1 MYLTDEE
8 KDILSGARGEA
19 AKLAMET
26 LIKIGE
32 INGAEKFVP
41 IKNVHLVLH
50 AYKSAFD
57 AGVRLPKNCPNG
69 RTLLRSVTIDP
80 YGMDAEDWRGAK
92 TPEHYARQQMRLE
105 DAVMK
110 MGVIPNGPVRL
121 ITDSRLRGWGEHLAW
136 SESSAVA
143 YANTACGARTNRQ
156 TAIVDIFCGIVGRA
170 PYTGLHLDENR
181 KGQVLIN
188 LHIDRPLETWE
199 YPALG
204 YLLGQKLGARIG
216 VVDGM
221 KGSPN
226 SEDLKNFCGA
236 AAAAGSVAPH
246 AHSRRYT
253 RSAEREAAFGGNE
266 PEETID
272 VTEEDIRNT
281 RKAMCSNTTDKV
293 DFVALGCPHYTINEI
308 VRVHK
313 LLAGREINHD
323 TAFWIYAN
331 SYALRLAE
339 KMGIRQDLEK
349 LRVVIR
355 AETCMI
361 ISPVKDW
368 GFRTMMTDSG
378 KCSYYGPA
386 ECGTEMIFA
395 SVEEC
400 VESAVSGK
408 LEILSKEEAMKKI
421 QGKGIVGGRPAVGL

>member
-1 MYLTDEE
+1 MRNILKGSENMYLTAEE
-8 KDILSGARGEA
+8 KDILAGARGEA

-26 LIKIGE
+26 LVKIGE

-50 AYKSAFD
+50 AYKSAFG
-57 AGVRLPKNCPNG
+57 AGVETAEKIAQMGG
-69 RTLLRSVTIDP
+69 RFCVPVTIDP

-92 TPEHYARQQMRLE
+92 TPEHYAKQQMRLE
-105 DAVMK
+105 NAVMK
-110 MGVIPNGPVRL
+110 MGVIPNWTCTPYYGFTAPRM
-121 ITDSRLRGWGEHLAW
+121 GEHLAW

-188 LHIDRPLETWE
+188 LHVDRPLENWE

-236 AAAAGSVAPH
+236 AAAAGSVALMHIVGVTPE
-246 AHSRRYT
+246 APG
-253 RSAEREAAFGGNE
+253 REAAFGGNK
-266 PEETID
+266 PEEIIE

-308 VRVHK
+308 VKVHK
-313 LLAGREINHD
+313 LLAGRKINPN

-349 LRVVIR
+349 LGVVIR

-368 GFRTMMTDSG
+368 GFKTMMTDSG

-408 LEILSKEEAMKKI
+408 FQILK
-421 QGKGIVGGRPAVGL
+421 

>member
-1 MYLTDEE
+1 MHLTPEE
-8 KDILSGARGEA
+8 KEILEGLQGPA

-26 LIKIGE
+26 LVKIGE
-32 INGAEKFVP
+32 INGAERFVP

-57 AGVRLPKNCPNG
+57 AGVETAEKIAEMGGKFAVP
-69 RTLLRSVTIDP
+69 VTIDP
-80 YGMDAEDWRGAK
+80 YGMDAEDWEGAK
-92 TPEHYARQQMRLE
+92 TPEHYAKQQMRLE
-105 DAVMK
+105 AAVMK
-110 MGVIPNGPVRL
+110 MGVIPNWTCTPYYGFTAPRK
-121 ITDSRLRGWGEHLAW
+121 GEHLAW

-170 PYTGLHLDENR
+170 PLTGLHLDENR
-181 KGQVLIN
+181 EGEVLIQ
-188 LHIDRPLETWE
+188 LSIDRPLVNWE

-216 VVDGM
+216 VLEGIQ
-221 KGSPN
+221 GSPS
-226 SEDLKNFCGA
+226 SEDLKNFCAA
-236 AAAAGSVAPH
+236 AAAAGSVALMHIVGVTP
-246 AHSRRYT
+246 
-253 RSAEREAAFGGNE
+253 EADTTEKAFGE
-266 PEETID
+266 KTPIETIEI
-272 VTEEDIRNT
+272 TAQDIRAT
-281 RKAMCSNTTDKV
+281 RRAMCSNTTEKV

-308 VRVHK
+308 VKVHK
-313 LLAGREINHD
+313 LLSGRKVDEN

-339 KMGIRQDLEK
+339 KMGIRQELEQSG
-349 LRVVIR
+349 VIFR

-408 LEILSKEEAMKKI
+408 SEIFK
-421 QGKGIVGGRPAVGL
+421 

>member
-1 MYLTDEE
+1 MYLTPEE
-8 KDILSGARGEA
+8 KAILDGAHGA
-19 AKLAMET
+19 AARLAMET
-26 LIKIGE
+26 LVKIGD
-32 INGAEKFVP
+32 INGAERFIP
-41 IKNVHLVLH
+41 IKSVHLVLH

-57 AGVRLPKNCPNG
+57 AGVEVAEKIAEMGGKFIIP
-69 RTLLRSVTIDP
+69 VTIDP
-80 YGMDAEDWRGAK
+80 YGMDAEDWKGAK
-92 TPEHYARQQMRLE
+92 TPEHYAKQQMRLE
-105 DAVMK
+105 AAVMK
-110 MGVIPNGPVRL
+110 MGVIPNWTCTPYYGFTAPRK
-121 ITDSRLRGWGEHLAW
+121 GEHLAW

-156 TAIVDIFCGIVGRA
+156 TAIVDIFSGIVGRT
-170 PYTGLHLDENR
+170 PLTGLHLDENR
-181 KGQVLIN
+181 KGQVLIK
-188 LHIDRPLETWE
+188 LLVDRPLVNWE

-221 KGSPN
+221 CGSPS

-236 AAAAGSVAPH
+236 AAAAGSVALMHIVGVTP
-246 AHSRRYT
+246 
-253 RSAEREAAFGGNE
+253 EAGTTDEAFGGNTSSE
-266 PEETID
+266 IIEI
-272 VTEEDIRNT
+272 TEEQIKAT
-281 RKAMCSNTTDKV
+281 RAAMCSNTTEKV

-308 VRVHK
+308 VNVHK
-313 LLAGREINHD
+313 LLNGRKVHKD

-339 KMGIRQDLEK
+339 KMGIRSELEEAG
-349 LRVVIR
+349 VVFR

-361 ISPVKDW
+361 ISPVRDW
-368 GFRTMMTDSG
+368 GFQTMMTDSG

-408 LEILSKEEAMKKI
+408 MKIFK
-421 QGKGIVGGRPAVGL
+421 

>member
-1 MYLTDEE
+1 MYLTPEE
-8 KDILSGARGEA
+8 KDILAGSQGNA

-26 LIKIGE
+26 LVKIGE
-32 INGAEKFVP
+32 INGAERFIP

-57 AGVRLPKNCPNG
+57 AGVETAERIAEMGG
-69 RTLLRSVTIDP
+69 RFSVPVTIDP
-80 YGMDAEDWRGAK
+80 YGMDAEDWEGAK
-92 TPEHYARQQMRLE
+92 TPPHYAKQQMKLE
-105 DAVMK
+105 NAVMQ
-110 MGVIPNGPVRL
+110 MGVIPNWTCTPYYGFTAPRM
-121 ITDSRLRGWGEHLAW
+121 GEHLAW

-143 YANTACGARTNRQ
+143 FANTVCGARTNRQ

-170 PYTGLHLDENR
+170 PLTGLHLDENR
-181 KGQVLIN
+181 RGEVLIN
-188 LHIDRPLETWE
+188 LKVDRPLDNWE

-204 YLLGQKLGARIG
+204 YLVGQKLGAKIG
-216 VVDGM
+216 VIDGIE
-221 KGSPN
+221 GSPN
-226 SEDLKNFCGA
+226 SEDLKNFCAA
-236 AAAAGSVAPH
+236 AAAAGSVALIHLVGVTP
-246 AHSRRYT
+246 
-253 RSAEREAAFGGNE
+253 EASTKEQAFGGNA
-266 PEETID
+266 PAETIEI
-272 VTEEDIRNT
+272 TEKDLLNT
-281 RKAMCSNTTDKV
+281 RKSMCSNSTDKV

-308 VRVHK
+308 VKVHK
-313 LLAGREINHD
+313 LLNGRKVHPE

-331 SYALRLAE
+331 SYALRLSE

-349 LRVVIR
+349 AGVVIR

-368 GFRTMMTDSG
+368 GFKTMMTDSG

-408 LEILSKEEAMKKI
+408 LEIFK
-421 QGKGIVGGRPAVGL
+421 QGDSI

>member
-1 MYLTDEE
+1 MYLTLEE
-8 KDILSGARGEA
+8 KDILNGSQGEA

-26 LIKIGE
+26 LVKIGE
-32 INGAEKFVP
+32 INGAERFIP

-57 AGVRLPKNCPNG
+57 AGVEIAEKIADMGG
-69 RTLLRSVTIDP
+69 RFIVPVTIDP
-80 YGMDAEDWRGAK
+80 YGMDAEDWKEAK
-92 TPEHYARQQMRLE
+92 TPEDYAKKQMRLE
-105 DAVMK
+105 AAVMK
-110 MGVIPNGPVRL
+110 MGVIPNWTCTPYYGFTAPRK
-121 ITDSRLRGWGEHLAW
+121 GEHLAW

-143 YANTACGARTNRQ
+143 YSNTACGARTNRQ

-170 PYTGLHLDENR
+170 PLMGLHIDENR
-181 KGQVLIN
+181 KGEVLIK
-188 LHIDRPLETWE
+188 LKVDRPLVNWE

-204 YLLGQKLGARIG
+204 YLLGQKLGAKIG
-216 VVDGM
+216 VIEGM
-221 KGSPN
+221 RGNPK

-236 AAAAGSVAPH
+236 AAAAGSVALIHIVGITP
-246 AHSRRYT
+246 
-253 RSAEREAAFGGNE
+253 EADSTEDVFDSCIHNE
-266 PEETID
+266 IIEIA
-272 VTEEDIRNT
+272 EEDIRDM
-281 RKAMCSNTTDKV
+281 RKSMCSNTTDRV

-308 VRVHK
+308 VNVHK
-313 LLAGREINHD
+313 ILDGRKIHSN

-339 KMGIRQDLEK
+339 KMNIRQELENLGIK
-349 LRVVIR
+349 FR

-361 ISPVKDW
+361 ISPIKSW
-368 GFRTMMTDSG
+368 GFQTMMTDSG

-408 LEILSKEEAMKKI
+408 LEIFK
-421 QGKGIVGGRPAVGL
+421 